1 MSNVQAAA
9 DAPLKLFISYSHKD
23 EAYRERLGV
32 HLAALEAERC
42 YEVWHDRKLIAGTD
56 WAKDIDQHLAKAD
69 VVLLLV
75 SPDLIS
81 SRYVWGIE
89 LEQALRQEAAGK
101 THIVSVILKPCRWH
115 RAFSPLA
122 SRQALPPKLDQVKS
136 VSEHPQGE
144 DKAFDE
150 VMEGLETLCDTIRAA
165 RHQAARTTAP
175 IPTDGPAPR
184 LGLAD
189 QLRLAIGRH
198 PWRVGA
204 VVAAGL
210 VGLCLPAMHTRLQHE
225 AEIGWRLLRVGDHTG
240 AAARLARAGWW
251 PGLDAYGS
259 QAADLGGMLA
269 GLGDDA
275 QRRRFVPA
283 LDALEQEA
291 PAGSPAQAYA
301 SYLRAVETFERGV
314 RQQDPALWL
323 KGTAERLQTALQIDP
338 QLADAHALLATL
350 LSLNCQ
356 HTDALAVMAQAKAAA
371 ADLTPPHYLLEEAQ
385 LLQRRDDPG
394 DRQSA
399 RALFNA
405 QHTEPEAQ
413 LAGALQDLDAA
424 RWPEARAALASAAKA
439 LQAPAPRPAWLV
451 DLPGGPWLLGDAAGK
466 RCAVAYLRTVADALA
481 DGKPGLATA
490 WRAVPDCAP
499 FEPDARAL
507 ACAHLP
513 DAAVGARQALNCPT
527 PQPRVHC
534 PAQPTPQPAS

>member
-1 MSNVQAAA
+1 M
-9 DAPLKLFISYSHKD
+9 
-23 EAYRERLGV
+23 GV
-32 HLAALEAERC
+32 HLDALENEG
-42 YEVWHDRKLIAGTD
+42 YYQVWHDRKLIAGAD
-56 WAKDIDQHLAKAD
+56 WAKDIDQSLAEAD

-75 SPDLIS
+75 SPDLMS

-89 LEQALRQEAAGK
+89 LEQALRQEAAG
-101 THIVSVILKPCRWH
+101 TTRIVSVILKPCRWH

-136 VSEHPQGE
+136 VSQHPQGE
-144 DKAFDE
+144 DTAFDE
-150 VMEGLETLCDTIRAA
+150 VMEGLETLCESIRSARRQPANAA
-165 RHQAARTTAP
+165 ALTPAH
-175 IPTDGPAPR
+175 GPAAQ
-184 LGLAD
+184 LGMAD
-189 QLRLAIGRH
+189 RLRLAIGRH
-198 PWRVGA
+198 PSRVGA
-204 VVAAGL
+204 AVATGL
-210 VGLCLPAMHTRLQHE
+210 VALSLPFAHTHLQRE
-225 AEIGWRLLRVGDHTG
+225 AETGWRLLRVGDHAG
-240 AAARLARAGWW
+240 AAARFARAGWW
-251 PGLDAYGS
+251 PGLDAHGRE
-259 QAADLGGMLA
+259 AAELGGMLA
-269 GLGDDA
+269 ELGDTA

-283 LDALEQEA
+283 LDALERDA
-291 PAGSPAQAYA
+291 PAGSPAHAYA
-301 SYLRAVETFERGV
+301 HFLRAVETFERGA

-323 KGTAERLQTALQIDP
+323 KGTAERLQATIQIDP

-356 HTDALAVMAQAKAAA
+356 HAEALAVMAQAKAAA

-385 LLQRRDDPG
+385 LLQRSDEPG

-399 RALFNA
+399 RALFDA
-405 QHTEPEAQ
+405 QHAEPEAQ

-424 RWPEARAALASAAKA
+424 HWPEARAALASAAKA

-451 DLPGGPWLLGDAAGK
+451 DLPGGPWLLGDPTGK
-466 RCAVAYLRTVADALA
+466 RCVVAYLRTVADALA

-490 WRAVPDCAP
+490 WRAVPDCASV
-499 FEPDARAL
+499 EPSARDL